1 MPGELRKAATFV
13 IVIASFAP
21 ALGCSSPA
29 PSTTTTLPA
38 PSPTRPPV
46 ATLTPLPSPADV
58 WAGLQERT
66 PKPFSTGLPAP
77 EFTQIDGTFAKYD
90 PSWPEWWQCLRCAD
104 YRPAGGIW
112 KIRFDR
118 GVMRIYYNVTGWHS
132 IASYSV
138 AGDHLYLFNDP
149 YCPQVTGEYRWHIE
163 DRWGLADR
171 VLVLETI
178 DDPCSIDLRGKN
190 LGAQEWFNC
199 GPPSGY
205 TGASGHYHRE
215 PACQDFD
222 AARLQADA
230 PPVPNGLTV
239 KVYPGYVKLFGA
251 PPEVLLTASSTTDM
265 PAGYTIRASD
275 VSIPYGFTRVLWGL
289 NDWTEMTVDTP
300 VRALGVQIYG
310 KHTMGWARV
319 LFDGQEVWRGD
330 PVKLG
335 QVRQDIY
342 DYSYGGYIEVSGF
355 NPGSHTIR
363 AESLGVDYRPV
374 TVVLFGASIHEQV
387 VP

>member
-1 MPGELRKAATFV
+1 MNPRHLCVLCIVTAVLGACASAQPASPSSTATQ
-13 IVIASFAP
+13 P
-21 ALGCSSPA
+21 TLSP
-29 PSTTTTLPA
+29 TKLPA
-38 PSPTRPPV
+38 S
-46 ATLTPLPSPADV
+46 TLTPVPPPTDIWTS
-58 WAGLQERT
+58 LQAVT
-66 PKPFSTGLPAP
+66 PKPFSNALPP
-77 EFTQIDGTFAKYD
+77 NESTPIDGIFGKYD
-90 PSWPEWWQCLRCAD
+90 PSLPEWWQCLRCAD

-112 KIRFDR
+112 KLRFDR
-118 GVMRIYYNVTGWHS
+118 GVMRMYYNVTGWHS

-138 AGDHLYLFNDP
+138 DGDRLHLFNDP

-163 DRWGLADR
+163 DRWGLAER
-171 VLVLETI
+171 VLILENI

-190 LGAQEWFNC
+190 LAAQEWFNC

-205 TGASGHYHRE
+205 TGASGHYHSE
-215 PACQDFD
+215 PACQDVD
-222 AARLQADA
+222 VARLQADA
-230 PPVPNGLTV
+230 PPVPDGLTV
-239 KVYPGYVKLFGA
+239 KAYPNYVKLFSA
-251 PPEVLLTASSTTDM
+251 PPEVLLTASSAADM

-289 NDWTEMTVDTP
+289 NDWTEMTVDAP
-300 VRALGVQIYG
+300 VRAMGVQIYG

-330 PVKLG
+330 PLKLG
-335 QVRQDIY
+335 QVRQDYY

-355 NPGSHTIR
+355 GRGSHTIR

-374 TVVLFGASIHEQV
+374 TIVLFGASVHEQV

>member
-1 MPGELRKAATFV
+1 MHAPHLCVLGILIMVSSACAAV
-13 IVIASFAP
+13 QPV
-21 ALGCSSPA
+21 
-29 PSTTTTLPA
+29 
-38 PSPTRPPV
+38 PSPTDLPA
-46 ATLTPLPSPADV
+46 ATLTPASPPADG
-58 WAGLQERT
+58 WASLQAKM
-66 PKPFSTGLPAP
+66 PQPLSTGLPP
-77 EFTQIDGTFAKYD
+77 QETTPIDGTFAKYD

-118 GVMRIYYNVTGWHS
+118 GTMRIYYNVTGWHS

-138 AGDHLYLFNDP
+138 DGDHLFLFNDP
-149 YCPQVTGEYRWHIE
+149 YCPQVAGEYRWRVE

-171 VLVLETI
+171 VLVLQKI

-190 LGAQEWFNC
+190 LAAQEWFNC
-199 GPPSGY
+199 GPPGGY

-215 PACQDFD
+215 AACQDID
-222 AARLQADA
+222 VAHLEADT
-230 PPVPNGLTV
+230 PPLPEGLTV
-239 KVYPGYVKLFGA
+239 HVYPNYVQLFST
-251 PPEVLLTASSTTDM
+251 PPEVLLTASSATDM
-265 PAGYTIRASD
+265 PTGYTISASA

-289 NDWTEMTVDTP
+289 NDWTEMTVDAP
-300 VRALGVQIYG
+300 VRAMGVQIYG

-319 LFDGQEVWRGD
+319 LFDGDEVWRGD
-330 PVKLG
+330 TLALG

-355 NPGSHTIR
+355 GPGSHTIR

-374 TVVLFGASIHEQV
+374 TVALFGASARGQV